1 MVGGLLWGC
10 SLFSSAFFFGFFV
23 FFGKVVSVSLVFS
36 RLFGLAI
43 RFLAMGN
50 SAFLASTTLVLG
62 RDHFDLTSRSCFNL
76 SILVVLVILS
86 WLFQHVTVVLGFCG
100 NGCPGFGRGYCGF
113 ADVDSGRP
121 HRAYDG
127 GSLFS
132 LQAGLPRLVSSG
144 YFDLILDFATWAPCS
159 CLLGF
164 FLRT

>member
-127 GSLFS
+127 GSLFRFKQDCLVWLAPVILTLS
-132 LQAGLPRLVSSG
+132 LTS
-144 YFDLILDFATWAPCS
+144 
-159 CLLGF
+159 LLGPHAHV
-164 FLRT
+164 FLVFS